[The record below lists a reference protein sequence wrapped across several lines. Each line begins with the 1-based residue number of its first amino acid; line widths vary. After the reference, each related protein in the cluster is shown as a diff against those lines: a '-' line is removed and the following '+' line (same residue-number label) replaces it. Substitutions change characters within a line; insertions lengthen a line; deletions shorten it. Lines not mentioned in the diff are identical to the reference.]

1 MKNRIEEIRKERGIK
16 QDDFAKAMGE
26 IDDDDDDD
34 DHEGGFKSFF
44 KGKKEK

>member
-1 MKNRIEEIRKERGIK
+1 MKK
-16 QDDFAKAMGE
+16 DDLIDAMGE